1 MHDCRIP
8 ATSDLRDAE
17 VKKYVDKLE
26 LLEKEFA
33 DAEKLNIELDP
44 SHSR

>member
-1 MHDCRIP
+1 MHDCKIP
-8 ATSDLRDAE
+8 ITSDQRDIE
-17 VKKYVDKLE
+17 VKKYVEKLE
-26 LLEKEFA
+26 SLEKQFA